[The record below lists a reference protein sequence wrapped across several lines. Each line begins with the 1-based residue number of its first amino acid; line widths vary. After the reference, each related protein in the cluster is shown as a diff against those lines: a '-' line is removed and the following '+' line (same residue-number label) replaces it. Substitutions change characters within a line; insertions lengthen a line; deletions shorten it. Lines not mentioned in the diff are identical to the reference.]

1 MIAFTVISIILIL
14 SIIIENLCI
23 FTTHIKLA
31 HKNCPSEL
39 ETKKIAFISDL
50 HINKS
55 LFSAKR
61 VVRIIKAQRPD
72 YIFISGDFV
81 SRHIKDI
88 SLAEQVLNE
97 LCKIARVYACV
108 GNHELD
114 LNNDLYR
121 QLCNAFEES
130 GAVLLDDKSEMLFEN
145 THIYGVSCKRE
156 CYVNQN
162 GRYTN
167 LAQYNL
173 EDMQNAIPKNQGFS
187 IVLAHNPLFF
197 EAYEK
202 WGADIALCGHIHG
215 GSVRIPFLCGL
226 LSPERKFFPKYSS
239 GKYTKNNT
247 VMFVGRGIAKPR
259 IFCPKHIVMI
269 NFSKSE

>member
-1 MIAFTVISIILIL
+1 MIAFTVISIILL
-14 SIIIENLCI
+14 LIIITENLYI

-39 ETKKIAFISDL
+39 ETKKIAFVSDL

-55 LFSAKR
+55 LHSAMR
-61 VVRIIKAQRPD
+61 VVRIINAQKPD

-121 QLCNAFEES
+121 QLCNAFEKS
-130 GAVLLDDKSEMLFEN
+130 GAVLLDDKSEMLLEN

-162 GRYTN
+162 GGYSN

-202 WGADIALCGHIHG
+202 WGADIVLCGHIHG